1 MSEKPRGQRKVR
13 IGCVVS
19 DKMQKTVVVE
29 VERLT
34 AHPLYGK
41 RIKRTKRYK
50 AHDEYNQ
57 CRVGDIVKIMETRPL
72 SKTKRWRV
80 VEILQRA
87 DERRVVAEQEE
98 PPLEETVREA
108 LPEAV
113 PAEPEEGGL

>member
-13 IGCVVS
+13 IGRVVS

-50 AHDEYNQ
+50 AHDEHNQ
-57 CRVGDIVKIMETRPL
+57 CRVGDLVKIMETRPL

-80 VEILQRA
+80 VEIL
-87 DERRVVAEQEE
+87 ERGNASRVA
-98 PPLEETVREA
+98 LEEELPAEDAVPEEA
-108 LPEAV
+108 LAAPEVEAS
-113 PAEPEEGGL
+113 